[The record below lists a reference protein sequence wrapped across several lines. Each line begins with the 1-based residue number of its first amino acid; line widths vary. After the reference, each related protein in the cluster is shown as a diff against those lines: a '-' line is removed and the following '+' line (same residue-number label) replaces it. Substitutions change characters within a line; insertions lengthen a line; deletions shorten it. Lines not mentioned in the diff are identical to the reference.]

1 MARLR
6 PHKLSALLVGLS
18 LMLWLVWPAAGA
30 ATHQGE
36 GIVDSVRLQVSYQ
49 PARIAGVVDQLVA
62 ELRVVDGPPL
72 AGVEVEFL
80 REVDFLG
87 SRRIHLGRA
96 TTDAAGLARVPI
108 TLGEPE
114 IRLLVRFRGN
124 EDYEAIEYVGDVA
137 VAHGAGDPNPT
148 LGGGEE
154 AASLAVISS
163 VMPSVLALATAAIW
177 LVLLGLT
184 AMTLL
189 AIRRNRPSHTGSQ
202 EEGSSE

>member
-1 MARLR
+1 MSRLR
-6 PHKLSALLVGLS
+6 LRDASALLIGLS
-18 LMLWLVWPAAGA
+18 FLLWLAWPAPSG

-49 PARIAGVVDQLVA
+49 PARVVGVVDQLVA

-87 SRRIHLGRA
+87 PRRILLGRA
-96 TTDAAGLARVPI
+96 TTDAAGMARVPI
-108 TLGEPE
+108 SVREPE

-124 EDYEAIEYVGDVA
+124 ENYEAIEYVGDVA
-137 VAHGAGDPNPT
+137 VPHGAGGPNPG
-148 LGGGEE
+148 LGGSAGEE

-163 VMPSVLALATAAIW
+163 VMPSVLALATVAMW
-177 LVLLGLT
+177 LVLLALT

-189 AIRRNRPSHTGSQ
+189 AIRRDRPSHPRSM
-202 EEGSSE
+202 EEGS